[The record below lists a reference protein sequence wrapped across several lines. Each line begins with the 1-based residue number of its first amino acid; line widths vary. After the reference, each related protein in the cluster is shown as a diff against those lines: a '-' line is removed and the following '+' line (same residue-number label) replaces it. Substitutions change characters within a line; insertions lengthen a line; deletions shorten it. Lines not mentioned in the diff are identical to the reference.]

1 MAGAQTRTGVGTL
14 MRRACIGY
22 FQRRCLLPHSS
33 PQPHNAL
40 PSLMYFK
47 KHYESMCN
55 PWWQLDSPRRAAYA
69 DMQFVKA
76 FQVHSFD
83 LCLGVEYPLWVGE
96 KAKESSS
103 Q

>member
-1 MAGAQTRTGVGTL
+1 
-14 MRRACIGY
+14 
-22 FQRRCLLPHSS
+22 
-33 PQPHNAL
+33 
-40 PSLMYFK
+40 MYFK

-76 FQVHSFD
+76 FQVHIFD
-83 LCLGVEYPLWVGE
+83 LCLGVEYPLWVGQ
-96 KAKESSS
+96 KAKEFSS